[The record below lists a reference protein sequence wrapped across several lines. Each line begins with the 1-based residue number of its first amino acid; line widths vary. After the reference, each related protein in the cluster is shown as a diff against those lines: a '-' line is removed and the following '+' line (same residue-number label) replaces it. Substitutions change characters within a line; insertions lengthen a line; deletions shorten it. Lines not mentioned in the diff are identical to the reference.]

1 YIDDNG
7 LLFLENDIF
16 DGLPIEEMVATGNEN
31 LTCFPP
37 MNSAVATVELQLDPG
52 VEMCEGGI
60 PSPTPGPSP
69 QPTAIAPDTLFVE
82 VMNATDGAWEAVYTP
97 DGTHVY
103 LTGKESDS
111 IVAFEVDSS
120 DGSLTMVGDFGAG
133 TLDGPTV
140 LTPSPDGRCLFVVA
154 AGSTSLTSLS
164 INGAGSGTLTYAGTV
179 SDAALAEAWDVVA
192 SPLLGDHVYVSSPA
206 CGCIITFAADLE
218 TCGLTYVSNVTESL
232 VSPTGMAVSPDG
244 LFLYGTD
251 SVASGGALMLFSRNP
266 QTGELALLQTISDSE
281 GELGGATSV
290 AVSPS
295 GRDVYVASSNPG
307 ALTHFCVD
315 ESTGELQEVELE
327 GATTPTQLDLDGA
340 SLVS

>member
-1 YIDDNG
+1 MT
-7 LLFLENDIF
+7 LENYICPF
-16 DGLPIEEMVATGNEN
+16 LSRSLFKCLTVNRGN
-31 LTCFPP
+31 
-37 MNSAVATVELQLDPG
+37 A
-52 VEMCEGGI
+52 EGGI

-69 QPTAIAPDTLFVE
+69 QPTAIAPEMLFVE
-82 VMNATDGAWEAVYTP
+82 VMDATDGAWEAVYTP

-120 DGSLTMVGDFGAG
+120 DGSLTMVGDFDMNTGGTGAG

-164 INGAGSGTLTYAGTV
+164 INGAGSGNLTYAGTV
-179 SDAALAEAWDVVA
+179 SGAALAEAWDVVA

-251 SVASGGALMLFSRNP
+251 SVASGGALILFSRNP

-281 GELGGATSV
+281 G
-290 AVSPS
+290 
-295 GRDVYVASSNPG
+295 
-307 ALTHFCVD
+307 
-315 ESTGELQEVELE
+315 
-327 GATTPTQLDLDGA
+327 
-340 SLVS
+340 